1 MKGAYRGR
9 EITFFEGNPAQSSES
24 ASEHPAVAVTG
35 GYLTFT
41 FLRDDASEA
50 PGVSLS
56 VESGTNLLTW
66 PEIFVIGPTTAAS
79 SSGATVSENGT
90 APDLIT
96 VSIPIGLEEKR
107 FARLKVTVVP

>member
-24 ASEHPAVAVTG
+24 ASERPAVAVSG

-41 FLRDDASEA
+41 FVRDDASEA

-56 VESGTNLLTW
+56 IESGTNLIDW
-66 PEIFVIGPTTAAS
+66 PDIFAVGPTTAAS
-79 SSGATVSENGT
+79 TPGVTVSENGT

-96 VSIPIGLEEKR
+96 VSIPIGTEEAR
-107 FARLKVTVVP
+107 FARL